1 MAWLLR
7 NGGRTAEPC
16 KNGELCLGTID
27 SWLIYKLTGGAFKT
41 DYSNA
46 SRTQLFNLKTLSWD
60 EKSVRFL
67 TFRSA
72 HWPRCVIPMP
82 SME

>member
-1 MAWLLR
+1 MAAEKWWR
-7 NGGRTAEPC
+7 RTAEPC

-46 SRTQLFNLKTLSWD
+46 SRTQLFNLKMLSWD
-60 EKSVRFL
+60 EKICGIL